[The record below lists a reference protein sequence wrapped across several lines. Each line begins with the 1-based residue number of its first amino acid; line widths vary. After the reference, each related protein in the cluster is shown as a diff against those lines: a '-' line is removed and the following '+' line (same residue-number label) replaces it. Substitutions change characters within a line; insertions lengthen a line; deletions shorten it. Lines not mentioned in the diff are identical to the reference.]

1 MPVGPAPPEFAFEI
15 GPEDSGERLDVLVSR
30 RLPGMSRAQAQ
41 VLIAAGRVELAGQA
55 VRASTKGKLGMRV
68 HVRPLPP
75 PPSAAE
81 PEDLPLEVLHED
93 PYLLVLVKAAG
104 MVVHPAPGHAGGT
117 LVNALRF
124 RASLQEELAP
134 DTTER
139 PGIVHRLDKD
149 TSGVMVVAKTIA
161 AREGLIAQFQTH
173 DLERAYVA
181 IVQGHPQP
189 VFSLDTLHGRHP
201 VDRKRFSTRVVRGR
215 RAVTHVRVLEPLHGS
230 SLVECRLETGRT
242 HQIRVHL
249 AEHGYPI
256 LADPLYGRGSRDPRV
271 AGAATLIGRQA
282 LHARTLGF
290 RHPISAEQLHF
301 EAPPPADFQAALA
314 HLRGDDPT

>member
-1 MPVGPAPPEFAFEI
+1 MSAESTPIAVTFDVTS
-15 GPEDSGERLDVLVSR
+15 EDSGERLDVLVSR
-30 RLPGMSRAQAQ
+30 RVPGMSRAQAQ
-41 VLIAAGRVELAGQA
+41 VLIAAGRVELAGQV

-68 HVRPLPP
+68 DVRPLPP
-75 PPSAAE
+75 PPSAAA

-93 PYLLVLVKAAG
+93 PFLVVLVKAAG
-104 MVVHPAPGHAGGT
+104 MVVHPAAGHAGGT

-124 RASLQEELAP
+124 RASLHTELEP
-134 DTTER
+134 DATER

-149 TSGVMVVAKTIA
+149 TSGVMVVAKTVA
-161 AREGLIAQFQTH
+161 AREGLIAQFQAH

-181 IVQGHPQP
+181 IVQGQPQS

-201 VDRKRFSTRVVRGR
+201 VDRKRFSTRVTRGR
-215 RAVTHVRVLEPLHGS
+215 RAVTHVRVLESLHAS

-249 AEHGYPI
+249 AEHGYPV
-256 LADPLYGRGSRDPRV
+256 LADPMYGRSSRDPRV
-271 AGAATLIGRQA
+271 ARAAELVGRQA

-290 RHPISAEQLHF
+290 RHPITAERMLF
-301 EAPPPADFQAALA
+301 EAPPPADFETALA
-314 HLRGDDPT
+314 HLRGATAT